1 MTISVSINKEADIG
15 KFLDFMNSPK
25 YPGKRAI
32 ILKAYPEIANA
43 INDGADEKTTI
54 ENIVNNLYSEKEE
67 QIKNIL
73 SDLKNELANI
83 DTIINSLANIMNHDI
98 SANNYEAIL
107 TLLPFSPF
115 KNNIFYFS
123 IYSLIFKKKDGS
135 PRKKTSIV
143 FTAVHEISHFI
154 FFDQL
159 KKWEAQSKKKI
170 PHPAEHYF
178 KEALTAAI
186 MNKEIFK
193 NFFDYP
199 KLVNSENYRGN
210 PELHALSIS
219 KENNET
225 ENIVAFFER
234 EMFQNKD
241 NYKTNFFRLLDIFYQ
256 NQEKFAQKWELW
268 NNWLLSPDEYR
279 SAIMEEYS
287 TPFPIIIAYEQVP
300 KV

>member
-25 YPGKRAI
+25 YPGKRAV
-32 ILKAYPEIANA
+32 ILKAYPEIASV
-43 INDGADEKTTI
+43 INNGADEKTAI
-54 ENIVNNLYSEKEE
+54 KNIISNLYSEKEE
-67 QIKNIL
+67 QVKNIL
-73 SDLKNELANI
+73 SDLKNELANT
-83 DTIINSLANIMNHDI
+83 DMIINSLANIMNHDI

-123 IYSLIFKKKDGS
+123 IYSLIFRNKDGG
-135 PRKKTSIV
+135 PRKNTSIV
-143 FTAVHEISHFI
+143 FTAIHEISHFI

-159 KKWEAQSKKKI
+159 KEWEEQSKKKI
-170 PHPAEHYF
+170 SHPTEHYF

-234 EMFQNKD
+234 EMFQNKN

-256 NQEKFAQKWELW
+256 NQEKFAQKWELR
-268 NNWLLSPDEYR
+268 NNWLLSPDENR
-279 SAIMEEYS
+279 DIIMAKYCE
-287 TPFPIIIAYEQVP
+287 PILF
-300 KV
+300 KF

>member
-25 YPGKRAI
+25 YPGKRVV

-43 INDGADEKTTI
+43 INNGVDEKTAI
-54 ENIVNNLYSEKEE
+54 ENIISNLYLEKEE

-73 SDLKNELANI
+73 NNLKNELTNT
-83 DTIINSLANIMNHDI
+83 DMIINSLADIMNHDI
-98 SANNYEAIL
+98 SGNNYEAIL

-115 KNNIFYFS
+115 KNKIFYFS
-123 IYSLIFKKKDGS
+123 IYPLIFKNKDGS
-135 PRKKTSIV
+135 PLRNTSIV
-143 FTAVHEISHFI
+143 FTAIHEISHFI

-159 KKWEAQSKKKI
+159 KEWREQSKEKI
-170 PHPAEHYF
+170 SHPAEHYF

-199 KLVNSENYRGN
+199 KLVNNENYRGN
-210 PELHALSIS
+210 PELHALFVS
-219 KENNET
+219 KENNEI

-234 EMFQNKD
+234 EMFQNEN
-241 NYKTNFFRLLDIFYQ
+241 NYKTNLFRLLDIFYQ
-256 NQEKFAQKWELW
+256 NQEKFAQKWELR
-268 NNWLLSPDEYR
+268 NNWLLSPDENR
-279 SAIMEEYS
+279 DIIMAKYCE
-287 TPFPIIIAYEQVP
+287 PILF
-300 KV
+300 KF